1 MINIRQI
8 AHKLHLLITLFCAST
23 LHLRPVAALWCFSSP
38 TPRYP
43 IGYDPD
49 NRSRPQYHPVELLYP
64 SNPSNPTHSFHT
76 PAKWHPP
83 KGYDPLERRKRAKE
97 NSENAQSV
105 EKLRQTLQGLHPHAS
120 EEAISLYLGIWVGK
134 AVIDTK

>member
-8 AHKLHLLITLFCAST
+8 VHKFHQLVTLISAST
-23 LHLRPVAALWCFSSP
+23 LYLRPAVALRCFSSP

-64 SNPSNPTHSFHT
+64 SNPK

-83 KGYDPLERRKRAKE
+83 KGYDPLERRKQMKG
-97 NSENAQSV
+97 NSENEQQV
-105 EKLRQTLQGLHPHAS
+105 ERLRQTLRELHPHAS
-120 EEAISLYLGIWVGK
+120 DEAISLYLGIWVGK
-134 AVIDTK
+134 AVLDTNTPSELI